1 MLPFLPDSPLTFW
14 LFFSF
19 ARALASCLLLQARR
33 VRIIALSSLFPIS
46 GLTSQNGIVLA
57 AWLGEIVRFATDK
70 GSCGSPVMTADTKMN
85 LPQGAESPDPTPGK
99 PQFQKNSY
107 ARELR
112 AVGQALEAQHV
123 FSLDLELKGGFYVV
137 RGKVTAADY
146 AQSSFSGFIQ
156 DFVSG
161 VGSVLTGGPRRSIY
175 EIDLSYQPEEIEEL
189 DAKGRADR
197 RNGDQN
203 PDPYGLAQKLRGI
216 GSFLDYRPETTL
228 TGISVEDRWVTVR
241 YRTAEG
247 RIEETKQDVAYF
259 YNYWVKMYLRRG
271 LRQNPTLPDD
281 STVVVNWES
290 AEKQPTNS
298 GS

>member
-1 MLPFLPDSPLTFW
+1 
-14 LFFSF
+14 
-19 ARALASCLLLQARR
+19 
-33 VRIIALSSLFPIS
+33 
-46 GLTSQNGIVLA
+46 
-57 AWLGEIVRFATDK
+57 
-70 GSCGSPVMTADTKMN
+70 MTADNKMN
-85 LPQGAESPDPTPGK
+85 LPGITEFSDPVPEK
-99 PQFQKNSY
+99 PEFQKNSY

-123 FSLDLELKGGFYVV
+123 FSLELELNGGLYVV

-161 VGSVLTGGPRRSIY
+161 VGSVLTGSPRPSIY
-175 EIDLSYQPEEIEEL
+175 EIDLSYQPEDIEEL
-189 DAKGRADR
+189 DSKGRSHR
-197 RNGDQN
+197 RNGDRN
-203 PDPYGLAQKLRGI
+203 PDPYGLAQKLRGA

-228 TGISVEDRWVTVR
+228 TGISVEDRWVTIR

-247 RIEETKQDVAYF
+247 RFEQAKQDVAYF

-271 LRQNPTLPDD
+271 LRQNPTSPDD
-281 STVVVNWES
+281 STVVVNWGS

>member
-1 MLPFLPDSPLTFW
+1 MLLHFGC
-14 LFFSF
+14 FFFCPSIG
-19 ARALASCLLLQARR
+19 LLLYCYRPAGENN
-33 VRIIALSSLFPIS
+33 ILPLSSLFLIP

-57 AWLGEIVRFATDK
+57 AWLGEIVRFSTDK
-70 GSCGSPVMTADTKMN
+70 GSFGSPVMTADNKMN
-85 LPQGAESPDPTPGK
+85 LPGIAEFSDPIPKK

-112 AVGQALEAQHV
+112 AVGQALEERHV
-123 FSLDLELKGGFYVV
+123 FSLDLELKGGLYVV
-137 RGKVTAADY
+137 RGKIIAADY

-161 VGSVLTGGPRRSIY
+161 VGSLLTGGPRRSIY
-175 EIDLSYQPEEIEEL
+175 EIDLFYQSEEIEEL
-189 DAKGRADR
+189 DSKGRAHR
-197 RNGDQN
+197 RNGDRN

-216 GSFLDYRPETTL
+216 GSFLDCRPETTL

-247 RIEETKQDVAYF
+247 RIEQAKQDVTYF

-271 LRQNPTLPDD
+271 LRQNLTLPDD
-281 STVVVNWES
+281 STVVVNWGS
-290 AEKQPTNS
+290 AEQRPTNS